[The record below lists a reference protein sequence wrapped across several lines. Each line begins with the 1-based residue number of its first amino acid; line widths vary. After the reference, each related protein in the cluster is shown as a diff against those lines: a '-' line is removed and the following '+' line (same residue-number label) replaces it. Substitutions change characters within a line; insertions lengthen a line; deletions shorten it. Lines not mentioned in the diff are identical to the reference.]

1 MTLYFYA
8 LLLSFIYI
16 ILICVCINLCNSVLD
31 VRDARKYIV
40 FEDCLLSLLH
50 VCNSCGSTS
59 YNISKHTIG
68 TFLRLKRH
76 CLKCMETFVWDSQP
90 FINNIPAINLL
101 VSSSILFSGAL
112 PTQVIR
118 LFTNMGCA
126 FISTHTYFRHQKD
139 YLYPA
144 IFSVWKRNQEALLQ
158 QVRLEGRGLII
169 SGDGRADSPG
179 HSAKYGSYTVMEL
192 EMGVVLDVQLV
203 QVRFNLQFITTI
215 LIMVVV
221 F

>member
-1 MTLYFYA
+1 MNDTIFYA

-16 ILICVCINLCNSVLD
+16 ILICACMYLCNSVPD
-31 VRDARKYIV
+31 VHDSRKYIV

-68 TFLRLKRH
+68 TFLKLKRH
-76 CLKCMETFVWDSQP
+76 CLKCMETF
-90 FINNIPAINLL
+90 PAINLL

-126 FISTHTYFRHQKD
+126 FISTRTYFRHQKD

-158 QVRLEGRGLII
+158 QV
-169 SGDGRADSPG
+169 
-179 HSAKYGSYTVMEL
+179 
-192 EMGVVLDVQLV
+192 
-203 QVRFNLQFITTI
+203 
-215 LIMVVV
+215 
-221 F
+221 

>member
-16 ILICVCINLCNSVLD
+16 ILICACMYLCNSVPD
-31 VRDARKYIV
+31 VHNARKYIV

-126 FISTHTYFRHQKD
+126 FISICTYFRSKRLSISSHIFCVEEE
-139 YLYPA
+139 PRSSSTASA
-144 IFSVWKRNQEALLQ
+144 IGRKRSYYRWRWK
-158 QVRLEGRGLII
+158 GR
-169 SGDGRADSPG
+169 
-179 HSAKYGSYTVMEL
+179 
-192 EMGVVLDVQLV
+192 
-203 QVRFNLQFITTI
+203 
-215 LIMVVV
+215 
-221 F
+221 